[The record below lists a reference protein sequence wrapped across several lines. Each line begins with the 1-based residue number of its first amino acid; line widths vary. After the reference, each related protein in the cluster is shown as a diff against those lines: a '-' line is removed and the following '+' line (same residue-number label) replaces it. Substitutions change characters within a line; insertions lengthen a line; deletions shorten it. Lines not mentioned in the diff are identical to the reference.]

1 MAMNPTIA
9 ANISPNA
16 DTLITIKVQLA
27 GETRRFKLAL
37 RDLGA
42 NTLPDKVCFESSL
55 AALRVSLDWPTLY
68 TPATYLRIL
77 IHHVE
82 LRMLLIHVLV

>member
-16 DTLITIKVQLA
+16 DTLITLKVQLA
-27 GETRRFKLAL
+27 GENRRFKLAL

-42 NTLPDKVCFESSL
+42 NTLPDKVCS
-55 AALRVSLDWPTLY
+55 P
-68 TPATYLRIL
+68 
-77 IHHVE
+77 
-82 LRMLLIHVLV
+82 